1 MYSSKNENKVLAPHR
16 TPPLARLGRKLTVAG
31 GSARNAHER
40 RRSTPWAH
48 PRLYEREAFLDEIAA
63 MFSGNWERP
72 SGPVIIEGTSWT
84 GRTALLGAVRRLAVE
99 SGLTVL
105 SARGSD
111 LERGSPWGLV
121 RQLFPPQFRWPAAE
135 ANGSSEAHGAAPS
148 DEPAGDGPSRS
159 GQLDAEFRHFE
170 ESLWRLSSERPALVA
185 VDDAHLAD
193 PESCQWLFYLAR
205 RLGHRRLHLV
215 LTSGLPQRGALT
227 AIDRIRAEPS
237 ARVMALQP
245 LSKSTVA
252 EMIGAALNLR
262 EPCGEELVDV
272 VYGASNGCP
281 FLVVA
286 ILRELDASAVA
297 GGGSACEAVET
308 LAPVRV
314 GKALLARVAALPAD
328 GASLLALLRAVAV
341 LGAEADLRGCAH
353 LAGLDPTFAAMLVD
367 FLVDDGLLSAGVRLR
382 YQQNA
387 VEAAV
392 FHEMGSAGRAG
403 LHLAAA
409 RLLEQR
415 ERPAEVVASH
425 LLLAGHCGDQW
436 APRRLEEAGRQALAR
451 GDQATATTFLE
462 KALSEYPRTASA
474 SLYLD
479 MARATAATDLTA
491 ADRHLGRA
499 VALGGDMREVAD
511 AALVLA
517 DHAPEGEAAAAL
529 VTTLRKTCARLP
541 RAERDLRVRLEVAA
555 SELARSSPAPAE
567 ERVGI
572 VACAGLTN
580 AGIASGR

>member
-1 MYSSKNENKVLAPHR
+1 
-16 TPPLARLGRKLTVAG
+16 
-31 GSARNAHER
+31 
-40 RRSTPWAH
+40 
-48 PRLYEREAFLDEIAA
+48 
-63 MFSGNWERP
+63 
-72 SGPVIIEGTSWT
+72 
-84 GRTALLGAVRRLAVE
+84 
-99 SGLTVL
+99 
-105 SARGSD
+105 
-111 LERGSPWGLV
+111 
-121 RQLFPPQFRWPAAE
+121 
-135 ANGSSEAHGAAPS
+135 
-148 DEPAGDGPSRS
+148 
-159 GQLDAEFRHFE
+159 
-170 ESLWRLSSERPALVA
+170 
-185 VDDAHLAD
+185 
-193 PESCQWLFYLAR
+193 
-205 RLGHRRLHLV
+205 
-215 LTSGLPQRGALT
+215 
-227 AIDRIRAEPS
+227 
-237 ARVMALQP
+237 
-245 LSKSTVA
+245 
-252 EMIGAALNLR
+252 
-262 EPCGEELVDV
+262 

-392 FHEMGSAGRAG
+392 FHEMGSAGRAR